1 MEPKFNKKSR
11 SGQAM
16 SELLV
21 GLVGILLLVVGLQQI
36 SLVSRA
42 SFETHVKVRA
52 NLAEQLA
59 DPSSDYTGEYIF
71 ARTVDRGEDQK
82 TYTGD
87 DRVVEGDDGFY
98 TDGKGFF
105 HMVDYGPVEGYLWDY
120 ERENPYFRL
129 SDSSVTELSESFTMH
144 YAVGFEEVPA
154 VPFLR
159 KVLGRDSIQLKREAW
174 MPSWR
179 GLMEVVP

>member
-1 MEPKFNKKSR
+1 VEPKFNRTSR

-42 SFETHVKVRA
+42 SFETHVRVRA

-59 DPSSDYTGEYIF
+59 DPGSDYTGEYIF
-71 ARTVDRGEDQK
+71 VKTVDRGADQK
-82 TYTGD
+82 IYTGD
-87 DRVVEGDDGFY
+87 DRIIEGDDGFY
-98 TDGKGFF
+98 TDGKGFL
-105 HMVDYGPVEGYLWDY
+105 HMVDYGPLEGYLWDY
-120 ERENPYFRL
+120 DRESPYYRL
-129 SDSSVTELSESFTMH
+129 SDSSFSELSESFTMH
-144 YAVGFEEVPA
+144 YAVGFQEVET

-174 MPSWR
+174 MPSWG
-179 GLMEVVP
+179 GLMEVVQ